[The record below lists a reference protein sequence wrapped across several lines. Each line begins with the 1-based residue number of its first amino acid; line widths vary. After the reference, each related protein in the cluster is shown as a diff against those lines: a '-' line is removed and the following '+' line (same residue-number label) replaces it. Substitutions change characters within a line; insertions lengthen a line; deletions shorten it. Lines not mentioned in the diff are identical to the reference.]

1 MNIFYG
7 NASELWGILISTPLI
22 YLTTIVFIRISGKRS
37 MSKMN
42 NFDWIVTVA
51 IGSLVASTILSK
63 DVALIEG
70 IIAIG
75 LLLFLQ
81 LLLTKFTQMNVE
93 FAALIKPSASL
104 IFFNGT
110 YLSEVMATERI
121 TKGEILAA
129 IRQAHVDDIDNVVAV
144 VLETDSN
151 LSVILKSSN
160 RIVELAV
167 LDDVIH

>member
-1 MNIFYG
+1 
-7 NASELWGILISTPLI
+7 
-22 YLTTIVFIRISGKRS
+22 